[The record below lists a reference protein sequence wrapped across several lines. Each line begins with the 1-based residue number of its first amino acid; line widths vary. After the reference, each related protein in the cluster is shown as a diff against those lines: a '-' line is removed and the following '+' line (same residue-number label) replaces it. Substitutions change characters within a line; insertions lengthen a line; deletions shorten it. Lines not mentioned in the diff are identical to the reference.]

1 MSDIKVK
8 NFDFQRE
15 LEKVAAGI
23 RKPNILICGAT
34 GAGNSSV
41 VSWVFGKNVAA
52 TGTGKMCI
60 RDSSTRFPLRK
71 CTGINGECRIE
82 NGELKEQTGKAGL
95 ILNQNRFAVL
105 HL

>member
-1 MSDIKVK
+1 M
-8 NFDFQRE
+8 
-15 LEKVAAGI
+15 
-23 RKPNILICGAT
+23 IL
-34 GAGNSSV
+34 S
-41 VSWVFGKNVAA
+41 
-52 TGTGKMCI
+52 M
-60 RDSSTRFPLRK
+60 RFPLRK